1 MVWWE
6 DVCWEEVGS
15 LFSALFFLSDS
26 NKCFWLFALYLLS
39 LLLIILKSCAY
50 EKQLF
55 CSVFEFVL
63 CVKFSQ

>member
-1 MVWWE
+1 MLGRGGVSFF
-6 DVCWEEVGS
+6 GS
-15 LFSALFFLSDS
+15 VFLSDS

-39 LLLIILKSCAY
+39 LLLVILKSCAY

>member
-1 MVWWE
+1 M
-6 DVCWEEVGS
+6 CVGKRWG
-15 LFSALFFLSDS
+15 LFFRLCFLSDS

-39 LLLIILKSCAY
+39 LLLVILKSCAY